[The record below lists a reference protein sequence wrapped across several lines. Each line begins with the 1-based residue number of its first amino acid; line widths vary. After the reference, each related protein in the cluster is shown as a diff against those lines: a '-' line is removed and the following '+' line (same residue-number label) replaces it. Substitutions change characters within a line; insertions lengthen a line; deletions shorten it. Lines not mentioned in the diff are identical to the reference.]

1 MCTST
6 YHFWIKIMAAVKKGL
21 QLSLVVHALVY
32 AFVLA
37 GLWGIGQAFTEGRA
51 SWVAIV
57 AWAWGLGLAVHAAV
71 WFAFGRKQRR

>member
-1 MCTST
+1 MSPSSHHLRILT
-6 YHFWIKIMAAVKKGL
+6 MAAVKKGL

-37 GLWGIGQAFTEGRA
+37 GLWGIGQHYTEGHA

-71 WFAFGRKQRR
+71 WVAFGRHPRR